1 MPEEP
6 IVSPIGEEPSIEDIN
21 ALRQIRI
28 DKLAV
33 LQAAGRDPFAVT
45 TASQSVGAGEIAP
58 RFEEL
63 ENTEVSVCGRMMGR
77 RDMGKAN
84 FIDIRDRGGR
94 VQVYVRMNDLGE
106 EAFAEYKKW
115 DIGDILEA
123 RGTVFRTRK
132 GEISIHATQLR
143 LLTKSL
149 LPLPE
154 KFHGLTDTD
163 TRYRRRYL
171 DLIMN
176 PETQET
182 FRKRT
187 MIIREIR
194 RFMDGAG
201 YWEVDTPT
209 LVHNAGGAAARP
221 FLTHHNALDED
232 LKLRISLELYL
243 KRLLVGGMER
253 VYEMGKVFRNEGVDA
268 RHSPEF
274 TLLEFYQAYTDYH
287 GMMDLT
293 ENMIRTVAQNVLG
306 TAHVSYEGVE
316 IDLESPF
323 TRLPMAEAVR
333 NITGV
338 DFDAVDEAQ
347 ARALAE
353 ERGLEVPARLR
364 KGEILN
370 LFFEEYVEPTLVQPT
385 FILDYPVEISP
396 LTKRKPGRPDLVERF
411 ELFITAREF
420 ANAYSELNDP
430 IDQRGR
436 FADQEALLAAGD
448 DEAQTTDEDFLLA
461 LEYGMPP
468 AGGEGIGIDRLVMLL
483 TDSHT
488 IRDVQLFPTMKAP
501 AARPVGCAATAAGMD
516 EGVE

>member
-1 MPEEP
+1 MAEEVLEGRAAEQPPEE
-6 IVSPIGEEPSIEDIN
+6 DTN
-21 ALRQIRI
+21 ALRQVRVE
-28 DKLAV
+28 KLTA
-33 LQAAGRDPFAVT
+33 LQAAGQDPFAVT
-45 TASQSVGAGEIAP
+45 TAVQSIGAGEIAP
-58 RFEEL
+58 QFAAL
-63 ENTEVSVCGRMMGR
+63 EGSEVSLCGRMMSR

-84 FIDIRDRGGR
+84 FIDLRDRSGR
-94 VQVYVRMNDLGE
+94 MQIYVRIDDVGE
-106 EAFAEYKKW
+106 DCYTEYKKW
-115 DIGDILEA
+115 DIGDILEV
-123 RGTVFRTRK
+123 RGTVFRTRR
-132 GEISIHATQLR
+132 GEVSVHATALR

-163 TRYRRRYL
+163 ARYRRRYL

-176 PETQET
+176 PESQET
-182 FRKRT
+182 FRRRT
-187 MIIREIR
+187 LILREIR
-194 RFMDGAG
+194 RYMDDQGF
-201 YWEVDTPT
+201 WEVDTPI

-253 VYEMGKVFRNEGVDA
+253 VYEMGKCFRNEGVDA

-274 TLLEFYQAYTDYH
+274 TLLEFYQAYTDYN

-293 ENMIRTVAQNVLG
+293 ENLIRTVAQNVLG
-306 TAHVSYEGVE
+306 TAHISYEGVE

-323 TRLPMAEAVR
+323 ARITMTEAVR
-333 NITGV
+333 SATGI
-338 DFDAVDEAQ
+338 DFASIDEAR
-347 ARALAE
+347 ARELAKA
-353 ERGLEVPARLR
+353 RGLAPSARHR
-364 KGEILN
+364 KGDILN
-370 LFFEEYVEPTLVQPT
+370 LFFEEYVEETLVQPT
-385 FILDYPVEISP
+385 FVLDHPVEISP
-396 LTKRKPGRPDLVERF
+396 LTKRKPGQPEHVERF
-411 ELFITAREF
+411 ELFITGREF

-436 FADQEALLAAGD
+436 FADQEALFAAGD
-448 DEAQTTDEDFLLA
+448 EEAQHTDEDFLTA

-488 IRDVQLFPTMKAP
+488 IRDVQLFPTMKSHA
-501 AARPVGCAATAAGMD
+501 
-516 EGVE
+516 